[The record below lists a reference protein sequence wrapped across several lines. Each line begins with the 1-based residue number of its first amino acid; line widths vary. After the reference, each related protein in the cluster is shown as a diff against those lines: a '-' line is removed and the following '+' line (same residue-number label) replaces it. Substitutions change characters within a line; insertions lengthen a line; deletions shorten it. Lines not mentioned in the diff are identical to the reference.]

1 VARRERA
8 ADFAPLRFAFRADVR
23 RTLALPPRRDFA
35 DRARRALLDLPL
47 LLLPRVFTEER
58 REVLV
63 FLRDVDAFL
72 RPLAGRF
79 GFDFAFERERGALRK
94 PIAFFAVAPIGWPVA
109 AALPAI
115 APITPPTT
123 APTGPPTLPSTAPA
137 AAPAAGLEIGGMV
150 MFSFDCCSLDVEF
163 SVDSSAISSPG
174 LMFKLRSHY
183 RHLTAA
189 SRKGI
194 NKKRPTCE
202 SGRFSME
209 YKFGLAG
216 SAIAAAITT
225 ATAAATTVAT
235 ATSATTAATVTTTT
249 AALRASFARTRFVH
263 GQSATFHGFAI
274 KLGNGTLCFL
284 FRRHRHESEATRL
297 ACEFILHKHD
307 ILHSTSLC
315 EEILKVGFRRI
326 ERKISNV

>member
-1 VARRERA
+1 M
-8 ADFAPLRFAFRADVR
+8 
-23 RTLALPPRRDFA
+23 
-35 DRARRALLDLPL
+35 
-47 LLLPRVFTEER
+47 
-58 REVLV
+58 
-63 FLRDVDAFL
+63 
-72 RPLAGRF
+72 
-79 GFDFAFERERGALRK
+79 
-94 PIAFFAVAPIGWPVA
+94 
-109 AALPAI
+109 
-115 APITPPTT
+115 PPTT

-150 MFSFDCCSLDVEF
+150 MFSFDCCCLLDVEF

-194 NKKRPTCE
+194 NKKRPTYE
-202 SGRFSME
+202 SGRFSTE

-216 SAIAAAITT
+216 SAIAAAVT
-225 ATAAATTVAT
+225 ATATTAATIA
-235 ATSATTAATVTTTT
+235 AATTAATVT
-249 AALRASFARTRFVH
+249 AAAASSSSLWASFARTRFVH

-274 KLGNGTLCFL
+274 KLGNGILCFL
-284 FRRHRHESEATRL
+284 FRRHGHKSEATRL

>member
-1 VARRERA
+1 M
-8 ADFAPLRFAFRADVR
+8 
-23 RTLALPPRRDFA
+23 
-35 DRARRALLDLPL
+35 
-47 LLLPRVFTEER
+47 
-58 REVLV
+58 
-63 FLRDVDAFL
+63 
-72 RPLAGRF
+72 
-79 GFDFAFERERGALRK
+79 
-94 PIAFFAVAPIGWPVA
+94 
-109 AALPAI
+109 
-115 APITPPTT
+115 PPTS

-137 AAPAAGLEIGGMV
+137 AAPAAGLEIGGV
-150 MFSFDCCSLDVEF
+150 GVFSVGCCCLLYVEF

-174 LMFKLRSHY
+174 LTFKLRSHY

-216 SAIAAAITT
+216 SSIAAAV
-225 ATAAATTVAT
+225 TAAAT
-235 ATSATTAATVTTTT
+235 ATTAATIAVSTTADTIT
-249 AALRASFARTRFVH
+249 APAAAAALRASFARTRFVH

-274 KLGNGTLCFL
+274 ELGNGILCFL
-284 FRRHRHESEATRL
+284 FRRHGHKSEATRL

-326 ERKISNV
+326 E

>member
-1 VARRERA
+1 M
-8 ADFAPLRFAFRADVR
+8 
-23 RTLALPPRRDFA
+23 
-35 DRARRALLDLPL
+35 
-47 LLLPRVFTEER
+47 
-58 REVLV
+58 
-63 FLRDVDAFL
+63 
-72 RPLAGRF
+72 
-79 GFDFAFERERGALRK
+79 
-94 PIAFFAVAPIGWPVA
+94 
-109 AALPAI
+109 
-115 APITPPTT
+115 PPTS

-150 MFSFDCCSLDVEF
+150 MFSSDCCCSFDVEF
-163 SVDSSAISSPG
+163 SVDFSAISSPG

-183 RHLTAA
+183 RYITAA

-194 NKKRPTCE
+194 NKKRPACE

-216 SAIAAAITT
+216 SAIAAAITAAPT
-225 ATAAATTVAT
+225 ATATIATAAA
-235 ATSATTAATVTTTT
+235 ATTAAAT
-249 AALRASFARTRFVH
+249 LGASFTRTRFVH

-274 KLGNGTLCFL
+274 NLGNGILCFL
-284 FRRHRHESEATRL
+284 FRRHSHKSEATRL

>member
-1 VARRERA
+1 M
-8 ADFAPLRFAFRADVR
+8 
-23 RTLALPPRRDFA
+23 
-35 DRARRALLDLPL
+35 
-47 LLLPRVFTEER
+47 
-58 REVLV
+58 
-63 FLRDVDAFL
+63 
-72 RPLAGRF
+72 
-79 GFDFAFERERGALRK
+79 
-94 PIAFFAVAPIGWPVA
+94 
-109 AALPAI
+109 
-115 APITPPTT
+115 PPTS

-150 MFSFDCCSLDVEF
+150 MFSFDCCCSLDVEF

-174 LMFKLRSHY
+174 LTFKLRSHY

-202 SGRFSME
+202 SGRFAME

-216 SAIAAAITT
+216 SAIAAAVTA
-225 ATAAATTVAT
+225 ATAAATP
-235 ATSATTAATVTTTT
+235 
-249 AALRASFARTRFVH
+249 LGASFARTRFVH

-274 KLGNGTLCFL
+274 KLGNGILCFL
-284 FRRHRHESEATRL
+284 FRRHGHKSEATRL

>member
-1 VARRERA
+1 M
-8 ADFAPLRFAFRADVR
+8 
-23 RTLALPPRRDFA
+23 
-35 DRARRALLDLPL
+35 
-47 LLLPRVFTEER
+47 
-58 REVLV
+58 
-63 FLRDVDAFL
+63 
-72 RPLAGRF
+72 
-79 GFDFAFERERGALRK
+79 
-94 PIAFFAVAPIGWPVA
+94 
-109 AALPAI
+109 
-115 APITPPTT
+115 PPTT

-150 MFSFDCCSLDVEF
+150 MFSFDCCCSLDVEF

-216 SAIAAAITT
+216 SAIAAAV
-225 ATAAATTVAT
+225 TAAAAAT
-235 ATSATTAATVTTTT
+235 IAAATTTAATVT
-249 AALRASFARTRFVH
+249 AAAASLRASFARTRFVH

-274 KLGNGTLCFL
+274 K
-284 FRRHRHESEATRL
+284 
-297 ACEFILHKHD
+297 
-307 ILHSTSLC
+307 
-315 EEILKVGFRRI
+315 
-326 ERKISNV
+326 